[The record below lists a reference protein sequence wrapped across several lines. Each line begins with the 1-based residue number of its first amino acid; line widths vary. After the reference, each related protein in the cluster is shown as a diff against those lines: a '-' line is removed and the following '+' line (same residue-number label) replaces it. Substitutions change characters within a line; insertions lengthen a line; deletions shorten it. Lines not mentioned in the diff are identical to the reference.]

1 MEQQDRR
8 SIICVTIARGR
19 HRHVI
24 AEHRYL
30 AEQGA
35 KLVEIR
41 LDYINGQV
49 NVKRLLAERPCPVI
63 MTCRRERDGGRF
75 NGSEQQRQ
83 LILRTAIAEGV
94 DYIDLEEDIAGEI
107 PRFGQTKRIISYHN
121 FRETPADLQALH
133 ERMSRLDPDIIK
145 IATLANHPQDNLRM
159 FRLVAQSR
167 IPTVGICMG
176 DMGIPSRILA
186 GKFGSPFTYAAFHS
200 DRAIAPGQLSFEEMK
215 QVYRYEDVRHDTEVF
230 AVIADP
236 VGHSLS
242 PIIHNA
248 AFQKFGM
255 NKVYVPIRVP
265 REDLYEF
272 IDQAPEWG
280 IKGLSVTIPH
290 KEAILAKLTK
300 ADSIVRGIGAAN
312 TVIFDGKERLGFNTD
327 CRAAIEAIEVAL
339 GTPVGGRSPIHG
351 KQALVLGAGGAGKA
365 VAFGLLRAGATVT
378 LTDGDAEKARLLAE
392 KLDCAY
398 VPWDDRHS
406 VACDI
411 LANCTPVGMHPNV
424 DESPFDAK
432 YLRSHML
439 VFDAVYNPENT
450 LLIKDARA
458 RNCKVVTGVEMF
470 VRQACMQVKLFTGR
484 DGPADLMREVLKRA
498 TSAAKW

>member
-1 MEQQDRR
+1 MEQHDRR

-24 AEHRYL
+24 AEHRHL
-30 AEQGA
+30 AEHGA

-41 LDYINGQV
+41 LDYINGPV

-75 NGSEQQRQ
+75 NGAEQQRQ

-94 DYIDLEEDIAGEI
+94 DYIDLEEDIAAEI

-133 ERMSRLDPDIIK
+133 ERMSQLDPDIIK

-200 DRAIAPGQLSFEEMK
+200 DRAIAPGQLSFEEMT
-215 QVYRYEDVRHDTEVF
+215 QVYRYEDIRHDTEVF

-255 NKVYVPIRVP
+255 NKVYIPIRVP

-272 IDQAPEWG
+272 IDQAPQWG

-312 TVIFDGKERLGFNTD
+312 TVIFEGKERLGFNTD

-365 VAFGLLRAGATVT
+365 VAFGLIRAGATVT

-470 VRQACMQVKLFTGR
+470 VRQACMQFKLFTGR

>member
-1 MEQQDRR
+1 MEQSDRQ
-8 SIICVTIARGR
+8 SIICVSIARGR

-24 AEHRYL
+24 AEHRHL
-30 AEQGA
+30 AEQGV

-49 NVKRLLAERPCPVI
+49 NVKRLLAERPCPAI

-75 NGSEQQRQ
+75 HGTEQERQ

-94 DYIDLEEDIAGEI
+94 EYIDLEEDIAGDI
-107 PRFGQTKRIISYHN
+107 PRFGRTKRIISYHN

-133 ERMSRLDPDIIK
+133 DRMSQLDPDVIK

-176 DMGIPSRILA
+176 DIGTPSRILA
-186 GKFGSPFTYAAFHS
+186 GKFGSPFTYAAFHT
-200 DRAIAPGQLSFEEMK
+200 DRTLAPGQLSFEEMK
-215 QVYRYEDVRHDTEVF
+215 EIYHYEDIRHDTEVF

-248 AFQKFGM
+248 AFRKFGM
-255 NKVYVPIRVP
+255 NRVYIPIRVP
-265 REDLYEF
+265 REDLFEF
-272 IDQAPEWG
+272 IDQAPQWG

-290 KEAILAKLTK
+290 KEAVLAKLTK

-339 GTPVGGRSPIHG
+339 GTPVDGRSPIHG

-365 VAFGLLRAGATVT
+365 IAFGLIRAGATVT
-378 LTDGDAEKARLLAE
+378 LTDGDEEKARALAE
-392 KLDCAY
+392 KLDCAF
-398 VPWDDRHS
+398 VKWDDRHS
-406 VACDI
+406 IPCDI

-432 YLRSHML
+432 YLRGHML

-470 VRQACMQVKLFTGR
+470 VRQACMQFKLFTGQ

-498 TSAAKW
+498 TSAARW

>member
-1 MEQQDRR
+1 
-8 SIICVTIARGR
+8 
-19 HRHVI
+19 
-24 AEHRYL
+24 
-30 AEQGA
+30 
-35 KLVEIR
+35 
-41 LDYINGQV
+41 
-49 NVKRLLAERPCPVI
+49 
-63 MTCRRERDGGRF
+63 
-75 NGSEQQRQ
+75 
-83 LILRTAIAEGV
+83 
-94 DYIDLEEDIAGEI
+94 
-107 PRFGQTKRIISYHN
+107 
-121 FRETPADLQALH
+121 
-133 ERMSRLDPDIIK
+133 
-145 IATLANHPQDNLRM
+145 
-159 FRLVAQSR
+159 
-167 IPTVGICMG
+167 
-176 DMGIPSRILA
+176 
-186 GKFGSPFTYAAFHS
+186 
-200 DRAIAPGQLSFEEMK
+200 PGQLSFEEMT
-215 QVYRYEDVRHDTEVF
+215 QVYRYEDIRHDTEVF

-255 NKVYVPIRVP
+255 NKVYIPIRVP

-272 IDQAPEWG
+272 IDQAPQWG

-312 TVIFDGKERLGFNTD
+312 TVIFEGKERLGFNTD

-365 VAFGLLRAGATVT
+365 VAFGLIRAGATVT

-470 VRQACMQVKLFTGR
+470 VRQACMQFKLFTGR

>member
-1 MEQQDRR
+1 MEQSDRQ
-8 SIICVTIARGR
+8 SVICVSIARGR

-30 AEQGA
+30 AEQGV

-41 LDYINGQV
+41 LDYINGAV
-49 NVKRLLAERPCPVI
+49 NVKRLLAERACPAI

-75 NGSEQQRQ
+75 RGTEQERQ

-94 DYIDLEEDIAGEI
+94 EYIDLEEDIAGEI
-107 PRFGQTKRIISYHN
+107 PRFGQSKRIISYHN

-133 ERMSRLDPDIIK
+133 ERMSQLDPDIIK

-176 DMGIPSRILA
+176 DIGMPSRILA
-186 GKFGSPFTYAAFHS
+186 GKFGSPFTYAAFHA
-200 DRAIAPGQLSFEEMK
+200 DRTLAPGQLSFEEMK
-215 QVYRYEDVRHDTEVF
+215 EIYHYEDIRHDTEVF

-248 AFQKFGM
+248 AFRKFGM
-255 NKVYVPIRVP
+255 NRVYVPIRVP

-272 IDQAPEWG
+272 IDQSPQWG

-339 GTPVGGRSPIHG
+339 GTPVGATSPIHG

-365 VAFGLLRAGATVT
+365 VAFGLIRAGATVT
-378 LTDGDAEKARLLAE
+378 LTDGDEEKARALAE
-392 KLDCAY
+392 KLDCAF
-398 VPWDDRHS
+398 VKWDDRHS

-458 RNCKVVTGVEMF
+458 RSCKVVTGVEMF
-470 VRQACMQVKLFTGR
+470 VRQACMQFKLFTGQN
-484 DGPADLMREVLKRA
+484 GPADLMREVLKRA